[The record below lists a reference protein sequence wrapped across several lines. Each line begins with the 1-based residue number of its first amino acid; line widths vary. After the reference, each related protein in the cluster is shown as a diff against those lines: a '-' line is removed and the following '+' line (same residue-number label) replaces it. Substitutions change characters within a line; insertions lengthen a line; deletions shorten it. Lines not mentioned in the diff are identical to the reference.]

1 MSEVSSETGAPNW
14 VHFLDKGQTQLRA
27 VALCVLHGQGASH
40 LIFVSPAS
48 CPHGLCNLR
57 AHWAVM
63 GFSFKYQGPQVWL
76 YQDWLEDKSQA
87 TSSEDGAAG
96 RQEGNGSNQA
106 DSCLENPRDGG
117 AWWAAVYGVAQS
129 RTRPKRLSSS
139 SSRLIQRSSQQSTEA
154 QEKGVSEKQLRA
166 GAPLLPPGQ
175 RPCWAP
181 QPLQPALCPLTSHAN
196 VLVQKNI
203 NRKVWPGCLRALRQ
217 INPQK
222 ERARN
227 LWLDNLTRITLLQ

>member
-1 MSEVSSETGAPNW
+1 MARV
-14 VHFLDKGQTQLRA
+14 
-27 VALCVLHGQGASH
+27 H
-40 LIFVSPAS
+40 LISSLSHQHPA
-48 CPHGLCNLR
+48 PHWLYNLR

-106 DSCLENPRDGG
+106 DSCLENPRDRG

-129 RTRPKRLSSS
+129 RTRLKRLSSS

-166 GAPLLPPGQ
+166 GAPLLHPGQ
-175 RPCWAP
+175 RPCWTP
-181 QPLQPALCPLTSHAN
+181 
-196 VLVQKNI
+196 
-203 NRKVWPGCLRALRQ
+203 
-217 INPQK
+217 
-222 ERARN
+222 
-227 LWLDNLTRITLLQ
+227 